1 MFYFVFYLRQ
11 KNDFK
16 SRKSFSTHHSRIKNS
31 KSKQNPQGSCR
42 VPLMTVMLSY
52 WYFIYDVKSV
62 VTFQKQF
69 FLTPCLQ
76 HSFPL
81 SSHLITSTVYIYK
94 HACTLKKKAKQHR
107 KVKIELTGLSRVQFQ
122 NLYRV
127 FMRLHVFISHTFY
140 SKFMCK

>member
-1 MFYFVFYLRQ
+1 MISSQENLSALTTAESRTPKANKIHKDLVEFPWWQLCYHTGILFMMLRVLL
-11 KNDFK
+11 FK
-16 SRKSFSTHHSRIKNS
+16 SSFF
-31 KSKQNPQGSCR
+31 
-42 VPLMTVMLSY
+42 V
-52 WYFIYDVKSV
+52 
-62 VTFQKQF
+62 
-69 FLTPCLQ
+69 TPCLQ

-140 SKFMCK
+140 SKFMCKWEVKKH